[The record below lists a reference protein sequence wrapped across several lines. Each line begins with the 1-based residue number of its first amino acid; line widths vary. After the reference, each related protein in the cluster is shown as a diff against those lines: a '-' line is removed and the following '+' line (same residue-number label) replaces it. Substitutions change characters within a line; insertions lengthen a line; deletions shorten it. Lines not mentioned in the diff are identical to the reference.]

1 MKKSLIEQL
10 NRIHTLTYGQQ
21 LNEGILDDLFGKKNK
36 ESEKK
41 VDDPKKADFVTD
53 DVKQFFQTLES
64 INTELREQPYG
75 SREYQKDV
83 ETVQIALSILGYEL
97 PKYGIDGKYGSET
110 SSAVNKF
117 KKDNNLEDVKV
128 TSESI
133 KTLLGQLIN
142 ELELVQLSDT
152 SYSNVKFDNDGTK
165 YDEVNKALLDDLQKA
180 ADAAGLTLTITT
192 AKSGHSDKT
201 ISGRRSRHS
210 DQIAVD
216 IAILDGV
223 GAGGASSPN
232 NGNPQFREL
241 GNRLKDALVQL
252 GYVWNTES
260 GNEKAVLW
268 QTNTGGNHYNHLHVS
283 NKSGA
288 SDAEL
293 SKIAGGSGSVIT
305 VEMVKLL
312 VEKLKQRGVTSEEL
326 KKLVD
331 AVTTGGSANFTD
343 LDLTTEEGY
352 KKYAQICQKYIDSRQ
367 PNPLS
372 ITGEMMAKSA
382 KMVFE
387 RYKRYV
393 PAELALSQLVLEG
406 GVGNG
411 NMNSRPIKTRNPFNV
426 GNTDSGANVFYNDV
440 QAGIDRYYDLMARRY
455 LVGGK
460 TATDLIN
467 NFVNKDGNRY
477 ASSSDYERGLTSLV
491 AQVNRMA
498 QGIV

>member
-1 MKKSLIEQL
+1 MKKSLVEQL
-10 NRIHTLTYGQQ
+10 KRIHTLTYGHD

-36 ESEKK
+36 EPEKK
-41 VDDPKKADFVTD
+41 VDDPKKADLITD
-53 DVKQFFQTLES
+53 DVQQFFNTLES
-64 INTELREQPYG
+64 ITTELKQQPYG
-75 SREYQKDV
+75 SMEYQKDV
-83 ETVQIALSILGYEL
+83 ESIQMALTLLGYEL
-97 PKYGIDGKYGSET
+97 PRFGIDGKYGPET
-110 SSAVNKF
+110 ANAVSKF
-117 KKDNNLEDVKV
+117 KKDNNLEDNKV
-128 TSESI
+128 TTEST

-142 ELELVQLSDT
+142 ELELVQLDDT
-152 SYSNVKFDNDGTK
+152 SYSNVKFDNDGTR

-180 ADAAGLTLTITT
+180 GEATNIVITITT
-192 AKSGHSDKT
+192 AKTGHSDKT
-201 ISGRRSRHS
+201 VSGRRSRHA

-216 IAILDGV
+216 IAILNGI
-223 GAGGASSPN
+223 GSGNASNSS

-252 GYVWNTES
+252 GYTWNTES

-293 SKIAGGSGSVIT
+293 QMMAGSSGSVVT

-312 VEKLKQRGVTSEEL
+312 VEKLKQKGVTSEEL

-331 AVTTGGSANFTD
+331 AVTTGGGANFTD
-343 LDLTTEEGY
+343 LDLMTEDGY
-352 KKYAQICQKYIDSRQ
+352 KKYAQICQKFIDSRK
-367 PNPLS
+367 PNPLG

-387 RYKRYV
+387 RHKKFV
-393 PAELALSQLVLEG
+393 PAELALSQLALEG
-406 GVGNG
+406 GIGNG
-411 NMNSRPIKTRNPFNV
+411 DLNSRPIRTKNPFNV
-426 GNTDSGANVFYNDV
+426 GNTDSGANVYYNDV
-440 QAGIDRYYDLMARRY
+440 QGGIDRYYDLIARRY

-467 NFVNKDGNRY
+467 NFVNKNGNRY
-477 ASSSDYERGLTSLV
+477 ASGPEYERGLTKLV
-491 AQVNRMA
+491 AQANRMA